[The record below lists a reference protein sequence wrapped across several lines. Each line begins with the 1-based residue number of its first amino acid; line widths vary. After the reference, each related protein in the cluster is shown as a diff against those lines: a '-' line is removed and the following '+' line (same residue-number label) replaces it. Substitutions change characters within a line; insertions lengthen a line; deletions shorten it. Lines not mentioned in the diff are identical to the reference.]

1 MQSGA
6 VATSGK
12 LRHAR
17 GFYPHA
23 FGVSPRGSVG
33 PTGGAPA
40 AIRGD
45 EAASAALPRL
55 SLPPSSYSGR
65 VAGGDRAGA
74 GSERPPLPPGLH
86 PRGRAAARAS
96 SAARASGASSGSGGS
111 GGGRA
116 GIRLVRILAAVL
128 SFSILAASG
137 YAWASYQ
144 NFNSGLTRIDGVP
157 GSKSA
162 DRDGAALN
170 ILLIGDD
177 HRPANA
183 SQALLAQLGTQ
194 QDGGGINTD
203 TMLLLHLPAHGG
215 TPTAISFP
223 RDSWVDIPGYGK
235 GKLNSAFSRGA
246 ANGGGDAG
254 GIRLLINV
262 LQNMTGLTV
271 DHFVRVS
278 LLGFYDIAKALGPVQ
293 VCLNHPARDSY
304 SGIDLPAG
312 VSTLDAKQALAFV
325 RQRHHLPRGDL
336 DREVRQQ
343 YFLSAELHKIVS
355 AGTLLNPAKQQQLLS
370 AVSSAMQTDTGLDL
384 LDLASRMQGVSPDKV
399 TFATIPITGTPD
411 VIDANG
417 NRVSIVAVDLAAMPA
432 FINRITGQ
440 QSAYDKAAPAGPG
453 SVNVRVI
460 NGSGTPGLAAANS
473 TTLSGLGF
481 KVGTPANG
489 PRQADTTITYPT
501 GMESQAK
508 AVAAHVPGAAVSVS
522 SSVTQVTVTLGTDG
536 HRVSAGAG
544 PGAAAGPSS
553 AAAGGAPAPATT
565 AAPVQNF
572 TGRSCIN

>member
-1 MQSGA
+1 
-6 VATSGK
+6 
-12 LRHAR
+12 
-17 GFYPHA
+17 
-23 FGVSPRGSVG
+23 
-33 PTGGAPA
+33 
-40 AIRGD
+40 
-45 EAASAALPRL
+45 
-55 SLPPSSYSGR
+55 
-65 VAGGDRAGA
+65 VAGSSRAAA
-74 GSERPPLPPGLH
+74 GSDRPPLPPGLS
-86 PRGRAAARAS
+86 PRGRA
-96 SAARASGASSGSGGS
+96 GAQSPA

-116 GIRLVRILAAVL
+116 GIRLVRILAAIL
-128 SFSILAASG
+128 SFSILTASG

-162 DRDGAALN
+162 DKDGAALN

-183 SQALLAQLGTQ
+183 SQALLHQLGTQ

-203 TMLLLHLPAHGG
+203 TMLLLHLPAHGA

-223 RDSWVDIPGYGK
+223 RDSWVDIPGYGH

-246 ANGGGDAG
+246 ARGGGDAG

-293 VCLNHPARDSY
+293 VCLKQAARDSY
-304 SGIDLPAG
+304 SGVNLPAG
-312 VSTLDAKQALAFV
+312 VSMLDAKQALAFV
-325 RQRHHLPRGDL
+325 RQRHGLPRGDL

-343 YFLSAELHKIVS
+343 YFLSAELHKVIS

-399 TFATIPITGTPD
+399 TFATIPITGTPTITD
-411 VIDANG
+411 DNG
-417 NRVSIVAVDLAAMPA
+417 NRVSVVEINFAAVPA
-432 FINRITGQ
+432 FIGHLTGQ
-440 QSAYDKAAPAGPG
+440 VSAYEKATAADPG
-453 SVNVRVI
+453 SVKVRVI
-460 NGSGTPGLAAANS
+460 NGSGRPGLAAAN
-473 TTLSGLGF
+473 TATLSRLGF
-481 KVGTPANG
+481 TVGTPANG
-489 PRQADTTITYPT
+489 TRQADTTITYPS

-522 SSVTQVTVTLGTDG
+522 PSVTQVTVTLGTDG
-536 HRVSAGAG
+536 HRVTAGAG
-544 PGAAAGPSS
+544 AAASTAP
-553 AAAGGAPAPATT
+553 AGGAAAPATT
-565 AAPVQNF
+565 AAPAQSF
-572 TGRSCIN
+572 TGTSCIN

>member
-1 MQSGA
+1 
-6 VATSGK
+6 VA
-12 LRHAR
+12 
-17 GFYPHA
+17 
-23 FGVSPRGSVG
+23 GSN
-33 PTGGAPA
+33 
-40 AIRGD
+40 R
-45 EAASAALPRL
+45 ASA
-55 SLPPSSYSGR
+55 
-65 VAGGDRAGA
+65 
-74 GSERPPLPPGLH
+74 GSDRPPLPPGLH

-96 SAARASGASSGSGGS
+96 S
-111 GGGRA
+111 GGRA
-116 GIRLVRILAAVL
+116 GIRLVRILAAIL

-162 DRDGAALN
+162 DKDGAALN

-183 SQALLAQLGTQ
+183 SQALLRQLGTQ

-293 VCLNHPARDSY
+293 VCLNHPAHDSY
-304 SGIDLPAG
+304 SGVNLPAG
-312 VSTLDAKQALAFV
+312 VSTLDAQQALAFV
-325 RQRHHLPRGDL
+325 RQRHGLPRGDL

-343 YFLSAELHKIVS
+343 YFLSAELHKVVS
-355 AGTLLNPAKQQQLLS
+355 AGTLLNPAKQQQLLG

-399 TFATIPITGTPD
+399 TFATIPITGTPTITD
-411 VIDANG
+411 DNG
-417 NRVSIVAVDLAAMPA
+417 NRVSIVQVDVAAMPA

-440 QSAYDKAAPAGPG
+440 PSAYDKATAATPG
-453 SVNVRVI
+453 SVHVSVI
-460 NGSGTPGLAAANS
+460 NGSGTPGRAAAS
-473 TTLSGLGF
+473 SATLSALGF
-481 KVGTPANG
+481 SVGTPANG

-501 GMESQAK
+501 GMEAQAK
-508 AVAAHVPGAAVSVS
+508 AVAAHVPGAAISVS
-522 SSVTQVTVTLGTDG
+522 SSVSQVTVTLGTDG
-536 HRVSAGAG
+536 RKVTSATGSA
-544 PGAAAGPSS
+544 PSTAS
-553 AAAGGAPAPATT
+553 AGGAPAPATT
-565 AAPVQNF
+565 AAPAQNF
-572 TGRSCIN
+572 TRTSCIN